1 MDAFEAAL
9 AKHAKDAETSSVATH
24 TLLKEALDRLGTP
37 RNGTGQPATGLY
49 WAIDSVSER
58 VKPFEKWAERFKG
71 VALIILPAGCVIW
84 FLAGDKITHLLHG

>member
-9 AKHAKDAETSSVATH
+9 AKHAKDAESASKATH
-24 TLLKEALDRLGTP
+24 NMLAEALARLGTP
-37 RNGTGQPATGLY
+37 RNGIGQPASGLY

-71 VALIILPAGCVIW
+71 IALIILPAGCVIW
-84 FLAGDKITHLLHG
+84 FLAGHKLTALLHG